1 MNQNKSSNVLQV
13 PIHPIC
19 VGSLK
24 NSKHSL
30 NQIKEY
36 YSNLIKNN
44 TSNNLPIFI
53 YDHPKQFDEKILK
66 WLFKKINE
74 LNLPSLTLMDFSK
87 WWKERLKIKWNA
99 NILNDKI
106 IIDYQNWNDRVFLK
120 ISKLNMKSI
129 ISNKSDLTDI
139 KNLKWKIKNENL
151 ISTNYEQLNKINRKI
166 IMNNIL
172 QFYWKNK
179 L

>member
-1 MNQNKSSNVLQV
+1 M
-13 PIHPIC
+13 
-19 VGSLK
+19 
-24 NSKHSL
+24 
-30 NQIKEY
+30 
-36 YSNLIKNN
+36 
-44 TSNNLPIFI
+44 PIFI

-106 IIDYQNWNDRVFLK
+106 IIDYQNWNDSVFLK

-139 KNLKWKIKNENL
+139 KNLKWKIKNANL

-172 QFYWKNK
+172 QFYWKIK

>member
-1 MNQNKSSNVLQV
+1 M
-13 PIHPIC
+13 
-19 VGSLK
+19 
-24 NSKHSL
+24 
-30 NQIKEY
+30 
-36 YSNLIKNN
+36 
-44 TSNNLPIFI
+44 PIFI

-106 IIDYQNWNDRVFLK
+106 IIDYQNWNDSVFLK

-139 KNLKWKIKNENL
+139 KNLKWKIKNANL